1 MSICI
6 LDLIKKDMSV
16 FARFSKVYLF
26 GSTILHGKT
35 PNDLDLLL
43 IYEVYSDDLMTE
55 CQKIRTE
62 LGNLVGITIDITAL
76 SREEVV
82 ETSFLKRLNDKFIQ
96 VK

>member
-6 LDLIKKDMSV
+6 LDLIEKHISV

-26 GSTILHGKT
+26 GSTIIQEGT
-35 PNDLDLLL
+35 SNDLDLLL

-55 CQKIRTE
+55 CKRIRTE
-62 LGNLVGITIDITAL
+62 LSKLAGLPIDITAL
-76 SREEVV
+76 SMEEVV
-82 ETSFLKRLNDKFIQ
+82 ETNFLKRLHNKYIQ